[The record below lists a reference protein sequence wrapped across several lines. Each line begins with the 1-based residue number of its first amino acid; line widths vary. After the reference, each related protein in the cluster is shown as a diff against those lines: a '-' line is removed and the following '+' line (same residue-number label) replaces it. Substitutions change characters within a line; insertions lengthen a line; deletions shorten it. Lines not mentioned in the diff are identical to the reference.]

1 MSASTSLILLGV
13 LAALA
18 LQHLLLAAV
27 YWTRMHAEFL
37 LLLVGLGVA
46 LLSLTPSALS
56 VQWLPASAGSAER
69 VAPVGLALVG
79 LFGSL
84 LSRSVLQR
92 SRSEDILNRFM
103 TGSAAMF
110 GAVLVL
116 LWFVPAAVGTAV
128 LSVAIP
134 LFAVLVIVCGTRSVQ
149 AGLRRNLLYT
159 SAWVIML
166 AGFGAHGARDAGWL
180 QPGLATDD
188 MIFLATVFAAILMSC
203 ALILHARQGTMK
215 GPGSALAGS
224 NRASEELIE
233 TLRASEEALAARLA
247 ERTEALEYANREL
260 QEVRHALDQTHYHD
274 ALTGIANRLLLEDRA
289 AHGMIRARRHN
300 TRMALLVISLD
311 QFGEVR
317 DRYGQAVADQL
328 LSGVARRVKGVVR
341 AQDTLA
347 RVSSEEFSII
357 LEEVFQQE
365 DVERVRSIIVG
376 EVEKPFTIGDRT
388 LSIGVTI
395 GCAFFPEDG
404 KDPGSLLKSAAKQVH
419 SIRERHNAAAPVG

>member
-1 MSASTSLILLGV
+1 MSSSTSLILLGV
-13 LAALA
+13 LAALT
-18 LQHLLLAAV
+18 LQHLLLV
-27 YWTRMHAEFL
+27 TVLRTRIHAEFML
-37 LLLVGLGVA
+37 LIAGLGVA
-46 LLSLTPSALS
+46 LSSLPPQSANL
-56 VQWLPASAGSAER
+56 QWLPATAGSADR
-69 VAPVGLALVG
+69 LAPVGLALVG

-84 LSRSVLQR
+84 LSRSMLQR

-134 LFAVLVIVCGTRSVQ
+134 LFAALVIVCGARSVQ
-149 AGLRRNLLYT
+149 AGMRRNVLYT
-159 SAWVIML
+159 SAWVVML
-166 AGFGAHGARDAGWL
+166 AGFGAHGARDSGWV
-180 QPGLATDD
+180 PSGLATDD
-188 MIFLATVFAAILMSC
+188 TLFLATVFAAILMSS
-203 ALILHARQGTMK
+203 ALILHTRQGTT
-215 GPGSALAGS
+215 GPGRALAGP
-224 NRASEELIE
+224 NRANEELIE
-233 TLRASEEALAARLA
+233 TLRASEETLAARLA
-247 ERTEALEYANREL
+247 ERTEALEHANREL
-260 QEVRHALDQTHYHD
+260 QEVRHALDQTHHHD

-289 AHGMIRARRHN
+289 AHGMVRARRHN

-311 QFGEVR
+311 HFAQVR
-317 DRYGQAVADQL
+317 ERCGQAVADQL
-328 LSGVARRVKGVVR
+328 LLGVARRVKAVVR

-347 RVSSEEFSII
+347 RVSSEEFAIV

-365 DVERVRSIIVG
+365 DVERVRNIIVG

-388 LSIGVTI
+388 LSLGVTI

-419 SIRERHNAAAPVG
+419 SIRERHCVTASAA